1 MGERE
6 YILEQIKTVQ
16 RFTMI
21 ILALDAVEQED
32 LISGL
37 IQDGLATI
45 AEDLAGLESQRLLRY
60 ILQSTELSWM
70 REPERERRRNRRR
83 E

>member
-1 MGERE
+1 M
-6 YILEQIKTVQ
+6 
-16 RFTMI
+16 
-21 ILALDAVEQED
+21 D

-45 AEDLAGLESQRLLRY
+45 VEDLAELENQRLLRY
-60 ILQSTELSWM
+60 ILQSTELSWT
-70 REPERERRRNRRR
+70 RESERERRRNRRR